1 MKRFSPPSA
10 HDVAHLAGVSQAAV
24 SRAFTPG
31 ASIAKET
38 RSKVLRAAR
47 SLGYRPNLLAR
58 SLIKGESGI
67 IGIVLGYPRNAVV
80 MAALNALLT
89 RLSQAG
95 KHILVFAAED
105 TATADVH
112 AEELFK
118 YRVDALI
125 LIASSLSPK
134 LEEQCHDEGILV
146 IFLNR
151 RPRASLNFA
160 SISGDNREGGRKIAE
175 HLLEQGYRRPAV
187 MMSTP
192 DSSTGRERQAGFMAG
207 LGSHDIPAL
216 KAEAGGSERGSA
228 IEAARKLLSRNPR
241 PDAIFCVNDEMALAS
256 IEVARC
262 EFSLA
267 VGAEIGIAGFDDTP
281 EASWRTFDLTSYSL
295 PVETMIER
303 AVTIL
308 SSSPR
313 TKQMLHD
320 TVEGT
325 LKARSSTQRRQL

>member
-1 MKRFSPPSA
+1 MKRFSSPSA

-38 RSKVLRAAR
+38 RVKVLHAAR

-67 IGIVLGYPRNAVV
+67 IGIVIGFPRNSVV
-80 MAALNALLT
+80 LAALNALLT
-89 RLSQAG
+89 RLSHAG

-105 TATADVH
+105 TASADVH

-125 LIASSLSPK
+125 LIASSLSPT
-134 LEEQCHDEGILV
+134 LEERCHDEGVLV

-160 SISGDNREGGRKIAE
+160 SVVGDNRNGGRTLAA
-175 HLLEQGYRRPAV
+175 HLLAQGYRRPAIMV
-187 MMSTP
+187 STP
-192 DSSTGRERQAGFMAG
+192 DSSTGRERQAGFKAG
-207 LGSHDIPAL
+207 LAAHDIPEPHV
-216 KAEAGGSERGSA
+216 EAGGSERDNA
-228 IEAARKLLSRNPR
+228 IQAARKLLSRSPR
-241 PDAIFCVNDEMALAS
+241 PDAIFCVNDEMALAT
-256 IEVARC
+256 IEVARS

-267 VGAEIGIAGFDDTP
+267 VGPEIGIAGFDDTP
-281 EASWRTFDLTSYSL
+281 EASWRSFELTSYSL
-295 PVETMIER
+295 PVEAMIER

-308 SSSPR
+308 LSSPR
-313 TKQMLHD
+313 AAQMLHD
-320 TVEGT
+320 TVAGA
-325 LKARSSTQRRQL
+325 LKPRSSTQRGAL

>member
-1 MKRFSPPSA
+1 M
-10 HDVAHLAGVSQAAV
+10 

-31 ASIAKET
+31 ASIAEET

-67 IGIVLGYPRNAVV
+67 IGIVMGFPRNAMV

-89 RLSQAG
+89 RLSRAG

-105 TATADVH
+105 TATADVQ

-160 SISGDNREGGRKIAE
+160 SIVGDNREGGRKMAE
-175 HLLEQGYRRPAV
+175 HLLEQGYRRPAI
-187 MMSTP
+187 MLSAP
-192 DSSTGRERQAGFMAG
+192 DSSTGRERQAGFVAG
-207 LGSHDIPAL
+207 LAAHGMPAQRP
-216 KAEAGGSERGSA
+216 EAGGCSRAGAS
-228 IEAARKLLSRNPR
+228 EAARRLLARDPK
-241 PDAIFCVNDEMALAS
+241 PDALFCVNDEMALAA

-262 EFSLA
+262 EFSLK
-267 VGAEIGIAGFDDTP
+267 VGPEIGIAGFDDAP

-295 PVETMIER
+295 PVEAMIDK
-303 AVTIL
+303 AVTL
-308 SSSPR
+308 LLSSPR
-313 TKQMLHD
+313 PSQMLHD
-320 TVEGT
+320 TVEGA
-325 LKARSSTQRRQL
+325 LKPRSSTQRRKL

>member
-38 RSKVLRAAR
+38 RSKVLRAAH

-67 IGIVLGYPRNAVV
+67 IGIVMGYPRNAVV
-80 MAALNALLT
+80 MAGLNALLT
-89 RLSQAG
+89 RLSRAG

-134 LEEQCHDEGILV
+134 LEEQCHDEGVQV

-151 RPRASLNFA
+151 RPRSALNFA
-160 SISGDNREGGRKIAE
+160 SVVGDNRDGGRKIAE
-175 HLLEQGYRRPAV
+175 HLLAQGYRRPAV
-187 MMSTP
+187 MVSTP
-192 DSSTGRERQAGFMAG
+192 DSSTGRERQTGFLAA
-207 LGSHDIPAL
+207 LATHDVPSHKP
-216 KAEAGGSERGSA
+216 EAGGSERANA
-228 IEAARKLLSRNPR
+228 IEAARKLLTRRPR
-241 PDAIFCVNDEMALAS
+241 PDAIFCVNDELALATV
-256 IEVARC
+256 EVARC
-262 EFSLA
+262 EFSLD
-267 VGAEIGIAGFDDTP
+267 VGPEVGIAGFDDTP

-295 PVETMIER
+295 PIEAMIEH

-308 SSSPR
+308 LNSPR
-313 TKQMLHD
+313 SKKIVHE
-320 TVEGT
+320 TVEGM
-325 LKARSSTQRRQL
+325 LKPRSSTQRRKL

>member
-1 MKRFSPPSA
+1 MKRLSPPSA

-38 RSKVLRAAR
+38 RGKVFRAAK

-67 IGIVLGYPRNAVV
+67 IGVVIGYPRNAVV
-80 MAALNALLT
+80 MSALNSLLT
-89 RLSQAG
+89 RLSRVG

-112 AEELFK
+112 AEELLK

-125 LIASSLSPK
+125 LMASSLSAK
-134 LEEQCHDEGILV
+134 LEEQCHRDGTLV

-151 RPRASLNFA
+151 RPRGTLDFA
-160 SISGDNREGGRKIAE
+160 SVLGDNREGGRRIAE
-175 HLLEQGYRRPAV
+175 HLLHQGYRRPALI
-187 MMSTP
+187 SSSP
-192 DSSTGRERQAGFMAG
+192 DSTTGRERQSGFLAG
-207 LGSHDIPAL
+207 LASHVPSPPA
-216 KAEAGGSERGSA
+216 ESGGRDRAGA
-228 IEAARKLLSRNPR
+228 IEAARRLLTRRPT
-241 PDAIFCVNDEMALAS
+241 PDAIFCVNDDMALAT

-262 EFSLA
+262 EFSLKI
-267 VGAEIGIAGFDDTP
+267 GREIGIAGFDDTP
-281 EASWRTFDLTSYSL
+281 EAAWRIFDLTTYSL
-295 PVETMIER
+295 PIETMIER
-303 AVTIL
+303 VVTVLL
-308 SSSPR
+308 STPR
-313 TKQMLHD
+313 IKQLVHE

-325 LKARSSTQRRQL
+325 LKPRGSTQRDQK